1 MAMRSARTPAPEPVS
16 AAARQAPLSPMAPL
30 GVRLKAFALA
40 ELAQAQVL
48 LAKPGEK
55 RHDGV
60 HQARKRLRRTR
71 AALALGRK
79 ALGGEGR
86 RLYEDLG
93 QLCRGLSPL
102 RDAQALIEGLQ
113 RLPASEPDALASAL
127 PELVERARQR
137 RDDCL
142 ARALVRDP
150 DFQRRR
156 DRLQA
161 MATRLELLDWTD
173 VKPGAVAK
181 AVARSEERLA
191 KARRRAARDP
201 GDDANWHA
209 IRRRLRRLRQ
219 QDHLLA
225 TLQPD
230 LRPDDKVTAEEAAAL
245 GEAQDDALLLRHCG
259 SHSPFPPLLRTLLR
273 AEARA
278 RLTRERAPHSAK
290 VR

>member
-1 MAMRSARTPAPEPVS
+1 MAKRTARASAPEP
-16 AAARQAPLSPMAPL
+16 AAAEEGQAPLAPL
-30 GVRLKAFALA
+30 GLRLMAFALS
-40 ELAQAQVL
+40 ELAQAQAL

-55 RHDGV
+55 RHEGV
-60 HQARKRLRRTR
+60 HHARKCLRRAR
-71 AALALGRK
+71 SALALGRN

-113 RLPASEPDALASAL
+113 RLPAGEPGALASAL
-127 PELVERARQR
+127 PELMERARQR
-137 RDDCL
+137 RDDRL
-142 ARALVRDP
+142 VRALVRDP

-161 MATRLELLDWTD
+161 MAARLELLDWAE

-201 GDDANWHA
+201 GDDARWHVM
-209 IRRRLRRLRQ
+209 RRRLRRLRQ

-225 TLQPD
+225 TLQPE
-230 LRPDDKVTAEEAAAL
+230 LRPDEKATADEATAL

-259 SHSPFPPLLRTLLR
+259 SRSPFPPPLRKLLQ

-278 RLTRERAPHSAK
+278 RLRRGRAPVATK